1 MNEYQKAIRHI
12 AKEIAKE
19 MDLNN
24 VSGSAK
30 RMKMQSTREMNLE
43 TVVANLLGVFD
54 GFGLTVEDKG
64 KEWIELSMT
73 REYCVPDCIGQMV
86 RVRYGIGISMSDA
99 DNDSDVDVTVR
110 ACMFRKQCDYYVN
123 EDDRKHIELY
133 YGGIQFNCRHSPHKY
148 REYMECELVEMI
160 ESSEERLKTV
170 LGMERIA

>member
-1 MNEYQKAIRHI
+1 MNRKELNDLVERIKAK
-12 AKEIAKE
+12 ASFPT
-19 MDLNN
+19 
-24 VSGSAK
+24 VGGSAE
-30 RMKMQSTREMNLE
+30 RMKKQSTREVNLE
-43 TVVANLLGVFD
+43 TVVANLSDVFG

-99 DNDSDVDVTVR
+99 DSNSDVDVTVR

-133 YGGIQFNCRHSPHKY
+133 YGGIQFDCRHYPNKY
-148 REYMECELVEMI
+148 REYVECELVEMI